1 MGILSWL
8 KGRRPVELDE
18 DDFKEEIRAHLA
30 IARQEK
36 IADGAD
42 REDAHYAA
50 LKEFGNVTLTTEA
63 ARGVWTPRWLEATR
77 DLMSDVR
84 YAIRALRK
92 NPAFSLTV
100 VGVLTL
106 GIGLNAAVFTMLKGM
121 ALSPLAGVDKS
132 GSLAVIFAETSTG
145 RPLRVSYPDYQYL
158 RDHDRAFSEL
168 FGSIVATANLGRG
181 RGARQVWSEVVTG
194 NYFKVLGVRAQVG
207 RTLLPSDE
215 IAPGRH
221 PVVVLSDGLWRR
233 DFNADPHI
241 VGRTIEINNTMLTV
255 VGVADPTFHGTIV
268 SYDVE
273 LFIPVMMGPQL
284 GFTFGSQQTT
294 PSGILSDR
302 RAGVFYPHGYLRP
315 GTTLASATAQADAL
329 WATLS
334 RERPMTDAAQ
344 RLKAVR
350 FWQTP
355 GSGPTFMLPTLTV
368 LSPMGL
374 LVLLIACANIAGL
387 VLVRGLSRRGEIA
400 VRQALGATR
409 ARIVR
414 LLVVENLVLAVPG
427 AVFGVLLAQNLIP
440 VLVSYAERLAAPQ
453 RVYFNIELDGLVIG
467 FTALVACGSALVFG
481 FVPALQSSRVD
492 LVSVINEDA
501 SPRSAARGRL
511 RAGLV
516 VAQVAVSLLLLVGAG
531 LASRSVDA
539 ARRANPGFDSSR
551 VTAIELDV
559 RQNAYDEPRGRV
571 FYRKLLDA
579 ARADPGIESATLA
592 AYIPLGLLDTRM
604 QRVSIEG
611 YEPRKGEDLAFM
623 SNTVGSDYFRTLRIS
638 LTAGREFE
646 DRDDETGAPVAVVN
660 ATLAQRFWG
669 GASNAIGRRI
679 RVGDREWR
687 TVVGVA
693 ADVKYS
699 RINEGPR
706 PYFYLPFLQA
716 YRSSM
721 VLHTRG
727 LSTPLEAGLSTPLEA
742 GPSVDRLVDQAR
754 ARVAALDGD
763 LPILSAKPMASQMRG
778 ALIFYNLTAAMLF
791 VFGMAGMALA
801 AMGTYGLVS
810 YTVKQSTHEIGIRM
824 ALGASGLSV
833 VRRFL
838 GRGLRLGAIGAAV
851 GVVVALGVTRL
862 LTSVLFGVSA
872 TDAVSFGRALALV
885 LGVVIVATLV
895 PAWRAAQTDP
905 LSALRHQ

>member
-1 MGILSWL
+1 MGIVSWL

-18 DDFKEEIRAHLA
+18 DDFKEEIRAHLS
-30 IARQEK
+30 IATQEK

-42 REDAHYAA
+42 QKDARYAA

-63 ARGVWTPRWLEATR
+63 ARSIWTPRWLEALR
-77 DLMSDVR
+77 DVMSDVR
-84 YAIRALRK
+84 YAIRSLRK

-121 ALSPLAGVDKS
+121 ALSPIAGVDRS
-132 GSLAVIFAETSTG
+132 GSLAVLFAETSAG
-145 RPLRVSYPDYQYL
+145 RPLRVSYPDYRYL
-158 RDHDRAFSEL
+158 RDHDQAFSEL
-168 FGSIVATANLGRG
+168 FGSILAVANLGRG
-181 RGARQVWSEVVTG
+181 RGARQVWAELVTG
-194 NYFKVLGVRAQVG
+194 NYFKVLGVRAESG

-221 PVVVLSDGLWRR
+221 PVVVISDGLWRR
-233 DFNADPHI
+233 DFNAEPGI
-241 VGRTIEINNTMLTV
+241 VGKTIEINNNLLTV
-255 VGVADPTFHGTIV
+255 VGVADHTFHGTIV
-268 SYDVE
+268 TNDVE

-284 GFTFGSQQTT
+284 GFTFGSQETT

-302 RAGVFYPHGYLRP
+302 RAGVFYPQGYLRP
-315 GTTLASATAQADAL
+315 GLTLASATAQADAL
-329 WATLS
+329 WAARA
-334 RERPMTDAAQ
+334 RERSLTDSAQ
-344 RLKAVR
+344 RLKVVR

-374 LVLLIACANIAGL
+374 LVLIIACANIAGL
-387 VLVRGLSRRGEIA
+387 VLVRGVSRRGEIA
-400 VRQALGATR
+400 LRLALGATR
-409 ARIVR
+409 PRIVR
-414 LLVVENLVLAVPG
+414 LLVVENLLLAVPG
-427 AVFGVLLAQNLIP
+427 ALFGVLLAQNAIP
-440 VLVSYAERLAAPQ
+440 FLVSYAERLAAPS
-453 RVYFNIELDGLVIG
+453 RIYFNMEVDGLVIG

-501 SPRSAARGRL
+501 SPRGATRGRF
-511 RAGLV
+511 RASLV

-531 LASRSVDA
+531 LATRSVDA
-539 ARRANPGFDSSR
+539 ARRAYPGFDASH
-551 VTAIELDV
+551 VTAIEMDLK
-559 RQNAYDEPRGRV
+559 QNAYDETRGRV

-579 ARADPGIESATLA
+579 ARADSGVESATLA
-592 AYIPLGLLDTRM
+592 AYVPMGLVDTRV
-604 QRVSIEG
+604 QRVSLEG
-611 YEPRKGEDLAFM
+611 YEPRKGEDVAFM
-623 SNTVGSDYFRTLRIS
+623 WNAIGSDYFRTLRINV
-638 LTAGREFE
+638 TAGREFE
-646 DRDDETGAPVAVVN
+646 DTDDETGAPVAVVN
-660 ATLAQRFWG
+660 VTLAQRFWG
-669 GASNAIGRRI
+669 GASNAIGKRI

-687 TVVGVA
+687 TVIGVA
-693 ADVKYS
+693 ADLKYS
-699 RINEGPR
+699 RVNEAPR
-706 PYFYLPFLQA
+706 PYFYVPFFQM
-716 YRSSM
+716 YRSNM
-721 VLHTRG
+721 ILHTRG
-727 LSTPLEAGLSTPLEA
+727 A
-742 GPSVDRLVDQAR
+742 GPVDRLVDEAR

-763 LPILSAKPMASQMRG
+763 LPILVAKPMADQMRG
-778 ALIFYNLTAAMLF
+778 ALIFYNLTATMLF
-791 VFGMAGMALA
+791 IFGVAGMALA

-851 GVVVALGVTRL
+851 GIVAALAVTRL

-872 TDAVSFGRALALV
+872 TDAISFARALALV
-885 LGVVIVATLV
+885 LSVVIVATLV